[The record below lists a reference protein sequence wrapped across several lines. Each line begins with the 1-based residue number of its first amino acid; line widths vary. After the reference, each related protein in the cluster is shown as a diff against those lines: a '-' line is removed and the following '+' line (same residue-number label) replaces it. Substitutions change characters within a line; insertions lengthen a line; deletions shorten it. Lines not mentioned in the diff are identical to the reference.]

1 MSVQLVIAQVL
12 LMTLGLMAVAAASPE
27 LISDHASKAV
37 LALLATF
44 AVARMRPKTL
54 LKLGPWV
61 WALTLVLLLLVLAV
75 GEGTVTSPGTRRW
88 LSIGPIRFQPSEL
101 AKLGLVLQLAS
112 FFSRRGVQ
120 HKLISATAM
129 IFASTGLIILE
140 PDLGTSVLTFG
151 LGIILM
157 YAAGVRISNIGGL
170 LLALTLP
177 GIGLASAY
185 LEKHS
190 YIRDRWFGHQNRVSG
205 ESMAV
210 GLDQIGMAHR
220 DLSSGGLW
228 GLGPD
233 GPRYSYFAAHTDM
246 IVATVGF
253 STGLLGV
260 AMLLFAYWLIVSTAL
275 QVSQLATRIRP
286 MTPEIHGASI
296 LATGSMFMIVG
307 QAFVNLAVAAGIFP
321 VTGVPLPLVSYGF
334 SSMLTMS
341 IALGVIHAAMR
352 EVRRHLP
359 AQEDAPDVLAVPAD

>member
-12 LMTLGLMAVAAASPE
+12 LLILGLMAVAAASPE
-27 LISDHASKAV
+27 LITDHASKAAI
-37 LALLATF
+37 ALFATF

-54 LKLGPWV
+54 LKLGPWA
-61 WALTLVLLLLVLAV
+61 WGFTLVLLLLVLFV
-75 GEGTVTSPGTRRW
+75 GVGTQTSPGTRRW
-88 LSIGPIRFQPSEL
+88 LDFGPIRFQPSEL

-120 HKLISATAM
+120 NKLLSASLM
-129 IFASTGLIILE
+129 IVITTGLILLE

-157 YAAGVRISNIGGL
+157 YAAGVRIGNIGGM
-170 LLALTLP
+170 LLALTLL
-177 GIGLASAY
+177 GLPVASTY
-185 LEKHS
+185 LENHP
-190 YIRDRWFGHQNRVSG
+190 YIRDRWFGHQDRG
-205 ESMAV
+205 ESISV

-220 DLSSGGLW
+220 DLTSGGLW

-253 STGLLGV
+253 SSGLLGV

-296 LATGSMFMIVG
+296 LATGSMFMLVG

-341 IALGVIHAAMR
+341 IALGIIHAAMR

-359 AQEDAPDVLAVPAD
+359 AEDAGTDVLAVPAD